1 MCRSRSLS
9 LRPIRP
15 IIYSIWDLVE
25 SANTI
30 VSMFAKS
37 SPTEEYLYVVST
49 TTGMSARALIS
60 FVTSRFRFLEL
71 PPNNYNTEQAPSNY
85 SRRVCINV
93 SE

>member
-1 MCRSRSLS
+1 
-9 LRPIRP
+9 
-15 IIYSIWDLVE
+15 
-25 SANTI
+25 
-30 VSMFAKS
+30 
-37 SPTEEYLYVVST
+37 VST